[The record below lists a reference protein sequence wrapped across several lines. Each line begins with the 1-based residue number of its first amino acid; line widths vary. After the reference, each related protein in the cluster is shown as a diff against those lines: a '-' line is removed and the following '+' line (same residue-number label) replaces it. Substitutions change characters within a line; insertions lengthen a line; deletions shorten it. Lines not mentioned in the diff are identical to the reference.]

1 MLRAL
6 VNTAFAVQKTLAISI
21 PTVADAHLGRLTRE
35 RCDERLAAWS
45 EAILA
50 RAGVEVEVHGRER
63 VPSRPVVFMSNH
75 ASHLDVPILYRACP
89 GSLRM
94 VAKAELF

>member
-6 VNTAFAVQKTLAISI
+6 ATTGFAVYKTLAISV
-21 PTVADAHLGRLTRE
+21 PTVAEAHLGRLTRE
-35 RCDERLAAWS
+35 KCDARLAEWS
-45 EAILA
+45 RSVLEA
-50 RAGVEVEVHGRER
+50 AGVEVEVHGRER

-75 ASHLDVPILYRACP
+75 TSHLDVPILYVACP

-94 VAKAELF
+94 VA